1 MTGGRDRF
9 ASRRRARRLRS
20 LRPAVV
26 VALLGVLLV
35 AGGWVVG
42 WSSVLDIRTVEVVG
56 ADRVPAEVIQA
67 TAAVPIGA
75 PLASADIGAIRAR
88 VTQIP
93 QVADASVV
101 RRWPHTVRIVV
112 EERQPAVAV
121 PAGDRFV
128 LVDGDGV
135 SFDTVTERPRAV
147 PLVTG
152 VHAVSLGA
160 DRVAAVVD
168 VLAALPADVRKRAT
182 EISVPTIDSV
192 TVLLDD
198 GVRVVWGS
206 ADEGARKAVVLTAL
220 MRTKAKTYDVTS
232 PYAPTTRS

>member
-1 MTGGRDRF
+1 MTDGHDRF
-9 ASRRRARRLRS
+9 VSRRRARRLRS

-26 VALLGVLLV
+26 VAVLGVLL
-35 AGGWVVG
+35 ATGGWLVG

-56 ADRVPAEVIQA
+56 ADRVPAEVIRA
-67 TAAVPIGA
+67 KAAVPIGS
-75 PLASADIGAIRAR
+75 PLARVDIGAIGAR
-88 VTQIP
+88 LRQIP
-93 QVADASVV
+93 QVADVSVV
-101 RRWPHTVRIVV
+101 RRWPHTVRILV

-121 PAGDRFV
+121 PADDRFV

-152 VHAVSLGA
+152 VHAASLSA
-160 DRVAAVVD
+160 DRVAAVLD

-182 EISVPTIDSV
+182 EISVPTFDSV
-192 TVLLDD
+192 TVSLDD

-206 ADEGARKAVVLTAL
+206 ADEGARKAEVLAAL
-220 MRTKAKTYDVTS
+220 MRTKAKIYDVTS
-232 PYAPTTRS
+232 PDAPTTQS